1 MCIYDIYHAHIR
13 KSNIKLK
20 KVNNKKILKSS
31 NDDFQRK
38 TSRDIISMKAWWLIS
53 LVKKLPAIISRL
65 PQHMHILTLII
76 HIYSLQVLSSHWHLP
91 SKSNIFPGLQV
102 YIKFCFTFQGVLDKD
117 SDKLWQ
123 MTSRKVILVL
133 NDLDGFFC

>member
-1 MCIYDIYHAHIR
+1 MCIYDIYDAHIR
-13 KSNIKLK
+13 KLNIKLK

-38 TSRDIISMKAWWLIS
+38 TRTDIISMKAWWLIS
-53 LVKKLPAIISRL
+53 LVKKLPALISRL

-102 YIKFCFTFQGVLDKD
+102 YIKF
-117 SDKLWQ
+117 
-123 MTSRKVILVL
+123 
-133 NDLDGFFC
+133 

>member
-1 MCIYDIYHAHIR
+1 MCIYDIYDAHIR
-13 KSNIKLK
+13 KLNIKLK

-38 TSRDIISMKAWWLIS
+38 TSTDIISLKAWWLIS
-53 LVKKLPAIISRL
+53 LVKKLPALISRL

-91 SKSNIFPGLQV
+91 SKSNIISWAPSL
-102 YIKFCFTFQGVLDKD
+102 Y
-117 SDKLWQ
+117 
-123 MTSRKVILVL
+123 
-133 NDLDGFFC
+133 